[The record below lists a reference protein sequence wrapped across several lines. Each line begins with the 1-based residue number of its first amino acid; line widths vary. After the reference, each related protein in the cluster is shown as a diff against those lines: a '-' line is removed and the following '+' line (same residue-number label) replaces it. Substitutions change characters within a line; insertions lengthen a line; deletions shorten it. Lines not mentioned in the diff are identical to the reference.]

1 MGFVLMA
8 LGVLWKFVR
17 SGAAD
22 LYFRKDKSRLEERSA
37 HRAISCRWRLCCQA
51 MGGQVKGT
59 AVCWGR
65 GQRNRKD
72 LGEQV
77 DLATE

>member
-22 LYFRKDKSRLEERSA
+22 LYFRKDKSRLEERSE
-37 HRAISCRWRLCCQA
+37 HRAISYRWRLCCQA
-51 MGGQVKGT
+51 VGG
-59 AVCWGR
+59 AS
-65 GQRNRKD
+65 QRNCGV
-72 LGEQV
+72 LGAGTEEQERFGRAGGLG
-77 DLATE
+77 D